1 MWTQKTNRTQ
11 VFINYIYIYIYIYI
25 YATQSAQL
33 SQKKVEYKTHI
44 KSLPGYHQ
52 SGFVATQTL
61 GHLIYVMYSKLLHC
75 I

>member
-11 VFINYIYIYIYIYI
+11 VFINHIYIYIYIYI

-33 SQKKVEYKTHI
+33 SQKKVEYK
-44 KSLPGYHQ
+44 SLPGYHQ
-52 SGFVATQTL
+52 SGFVATQAL